1 MVETRKM
8 TSTPSLLPPSLR
20 RALAIGAT
28 ALLGLSAPAW
38 AQDRNAPVTF
48 TADDVQYDREAGV
61 VTATGSVEAW
71 QNDRT
76 LRADKIVFDRNTGI
90 AAATGH
96 VVLQEADGQVVFS
109 DYAELTQDMKDGVL
123 SGMRAL
129 LSQNGRLAANGARR
143 TDAKVNELT
152 RAIYS
157 TCNLCAQDPTSAPL
171 WDIRARE
178 AIQDVEHKRIEYRD
192 AVVDIYGIPVI
203 YLPYLAHPDPTQKR
217 ASGLLVP
224 SFGYGN
230 KHLGT
235 FATLP
240 YYVVIDDSSDVT
252 VTPWITSQAGQAAFF
267 DYRKRFNFGTT
278 KVNASIANERGTFNG
293 HIFAKGQFVLNDV
306 WRYGFDINRATNATY
321 VRDYRIAPAA
331 YFLSSSLYVEGFGKG
346 SWSKT
351 NFSDYQ
357 SLTSVNYAGRLPF
370 VLPRTQY
377 SYLAERDALG
387 GYLRVDTGAFN
398 LLRDNGSNTK
408 RADLRLDWERRF
420 LGPIGDAWKLN
431 LNVDSA
437 TYSSHGLTRIP
448 SYSPISAATAS
459 QAMPTASLEF
469 RYPLVRSAGE
479 RWGTQ
484 TVEPIAKLMVSPRGS
499 SYRDGRISNEDS
511 LDVDFTDAILF
522 ARNHAQ
528 GIDRL
533 EGGIR
538 LATALRGEWNFPA
551 GARIEG
557 LVGQSRHAQKD
568 PYFAATS
575 GLRDTVSD
583 IVARQSFSPGP
594 YLDITARERFDKKSF
609 QTRFADLTFA
619 TGYRGVNMN
628 AGYLWSNT
636 SPYRLYDDVPNSPTA
651 IAATTTPR
659 NEVSLGAS
667 AKYNSWRVAGTVRRD
682 LRLNKFVGFEAS
694 TAYEDECF
702 IFDVRFYKRYTSVL
716 NDNGDTGVQFN
727 ITLKT
732 VGEFGF
738 KAY

>member
-1 MVETRKM
+1 MC
-8 TSTPSLLPPSLR
+8 ST
-20 RALAIGAT
+20 T
-28 ALLGLSAPAW
+28 ARPG
-38 AQDRNAPVTF
+38 
-48 TADDVQYDREAGV
+48 
-61 VTATGSVEAW
+61 VEAW

-96 VVLQEADGQVVFS
+96 VVLQEPDGQVLFS
-109 DYAELTQDMKDGVL
+109 DYAELSQDMKDGVL

-157 TCNLCAQDPTSAPL
+157 TCNLCAQDPTRAPL

-178 AIQDVEHKRIEYRD
+178 AIQDVENKRIEYRD
-192 AVVDIYGIPVI
+192 AIVDIYGIPVF
-203 YLPYLAHPDPTQKR
+203 YTPYLAHPDPTQKR
-217 ASGLLVP
+217 SSGLLVP
-224 SFGYGN
+224 SFGFGS

-235 FATLP
+235 YAVIP
-240 YYVVIDDSSDVT
+240 YYVVLDDSSDVT
-252 VTPWITSQAGQAAFF
+252 VSPYITQQAGQAAFF
-267 DYRKRFNFGTT
+267 DYRRRFNSGVV
-278 KVNASIANERGTFNG
+278 KVNASLADERGTFGG
-293 HIFAKGQFVLNDV
+293 HVFAKGQFVLNDV
-306 WRYGFDINRATNATY
+306 WRYGFDINRATSATY

-331 YFLSSSLYVEGFGKG
+331 YFLSSSLYVEGFGRG

-377 SYLAERDALG
+377 SYLAERDAMG
-387 GYLRVDTGAFN
+387 GYFRLDTGAFN
-398 LLRDNGSNTK
+398 VLRDKGSNTK
-408 RADLRLDWERRF
+408 RADLQLDWQRRF
-420 LGPIGDAWKLN
+420 MGPLGDAWKFGFH
-431 LNVDSA
+431 VDSA

-448 SYSPISAATAS
+448 SYAPISTATAT
-459 QAMPTASLEF
+459 QAMPTAELEF
-469 RYPLVRSAGE
+469 RYPLVRSAGKD
-479 RWGTQ
+479 WGTQ
-484 TVEPIAKLMVSPRGS
+484 TIEPIAKLFVSPRGS
-499 SYRDGRISNEDS
+499 SYRDGRIANEDS
-511 LDVDFTDAILF
+511 LDTDFTDATLF
-522 ARNHAQ
+522 ARNHPQ

-533 EGGIR
+533 EGGVR

-551 GARIEG
+551 GARVEG
-557 LVGQSRHAQKD
+557 LVGQSRRAQKD
-568 PYFAATS
+568 PFFTATS
-575 GLRDTVSD
+575 GLRDTTSD
-583 IVARQSFSPGP
+583 IVARQSFSPGN
-594 YLDITARERFDKKSF
+594 YLDVTARERFNKNSF
-609 QTRFADLTFA
+609 RTQFADLTVA
-619 TGYRGVNMN
+619 TGYGGFNAN

-636 SPYRLYDDVPNSPTA
+636 SPYRYYEDTPTSPTA
-651 IAATTTPR
+651 IAALKTPR

-667 AKYNSWRVAGTVRRD
+667 AKYEKWRVAGTVRRD

-694 TAYEDECF
+694 TTYEDECF
-702 IFDVRFYKRYTSVL
+702 IFDLRFYKRYTSVL
-716 NDNGDTGVQFN
+716 NDNGDTGLQFN